1 MEKPN
6 IEKMASQLKS
16 LENVSIYKHFTQEW
30 GDSSTGFSE
39 SGDWCCQMITDSDIT
54 VLEDGEKLFI
64 FIDNKLCYE
73 ADKTP
78 EIESDIAKGFEEGR
92 LRAKKKQKNVT
103 WEK

>member
-6 IEKMASQLKS
+6 MEKIASQLKT
-16 LENVSIYKHFTQEW
+16 LENISIYKHFTQEW

-39 SGDWCCQMITDSDIT
+39 PLDWCCQMVTPTDIT
-54 VLEDGEKLFI
+54 VLENGKELFV
-64 FIDNKLCYE
+64 FVDNKLCYK

-78 EIESDIAKGFEEGR
+78 EIECDIAKGFIEGR
-92 LRAKKKQKNVT
+92 YRAKKKYKNVS